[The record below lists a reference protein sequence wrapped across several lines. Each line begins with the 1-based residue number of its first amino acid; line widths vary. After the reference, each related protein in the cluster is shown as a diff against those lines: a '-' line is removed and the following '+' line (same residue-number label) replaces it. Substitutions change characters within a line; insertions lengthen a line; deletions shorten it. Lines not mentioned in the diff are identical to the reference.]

1 MVDYAD
7 RMNEI
12 KASAIRELLALTKR
26 PEIISFAGGLPAP
39 DLFPVADLK
48 KATDAVFD
56 EAGKTILQYGE
67 TAGWAELRKHI
78 TDRMLKRNQIITA
91 PDNIILTAGSQ
102 QGLDFIGKLFLNEGD
117 VVLMESPSY
126 LGAINAVKPYL
137 PNFVEV
143 PTDSD
148 GLIVEELERILQTTD
163 RVKLIYV
170 IPDFQNPSGRT
181 WPLERRKKFMEVIT
195 KYEIPVIEDNPYG
208 DLRFYGEFLPALK
221 TMDTKGL
228 VMYLGTFS
236 KILSPGMR
244 IGWICANNAYID
256 KLNLIA
262 QGAVLQ
268 TATFTAA
275 IVSKYLDMFD
285 VDEHI
290 ARILPVY
297 KHSCDI
303 MISTMDE
310 CFPEEAVFTRPDG
323 GLFTWV
329 ELPDYIDTKVMAS
342 QAMDRKVAYVPGE
355 GFFPNGGNNHCMRL
369 NYSKEPDDRIVEGIR
384 ILGEVIKNNLR

>member
-1 MVDYAD
+1 MVEFAD
-7 RMNEI
+7 RMKEI
-12 KASAIRELLALTKR
+12 RASAIRELLALTKK

-39 DLFPVADLK
+39 DLFPVEDIK
-48 KATDAVFD
+48 KATDAVL
-56 EAGKTILQYGE
+56 EENGKTVLQYGE
-67 TAGWAELRKHI
+67 TAGWAGLRKHI
-78 TDRMLKRNQIITA
+78 ADRMLKRNQIVTD
-91 PDNIILTAGSQ
+91 PDNILLTAGSQ
-102 QGLDFIGKLFLNEGD
+102 QGLDFIGKLFLDEGD

-137 PNFVEV
+137 PKFVEV
-143 PTDSD
+143 PTDGD

-181 WPLERRKKFMEVIT
+181 WPMERRRKFMEVIT

-208 DLRFYGEFLPALK
+208 DLRFKGEFLPALK

-236 KILSPGMR
+236 KILAPGMR
-244 IGWICANNAYID
+244 LGWICANSTYID

-268 TATFTAA
+268 TATFSAA

-297 KHSCDI
+297 KHSCDL
-303 MISTMDE
+303 MISTMQE
-310 CFPEEAVFTRPDG
+310 TFPEEAVFTIPDG

-329 ELPDYIDTKVMAS
+329 ELPDYIDTKVMAKE
-342 QAMDRKVAYVPGE
+342 ALDRKVAYVPGE

-369 NYSKEPDDRIVEGIR
+369 NYSKEPDDRIVTGIKV
-384 ILGEVIKNNLR
+384 LAEVIKNNLR

>member
-1 MVDYAD
+1 MVDFAD
-7 RMNEI
+7 RMKEI
-12 KASAIRELLALTKR
+12 RASAIRELLALTKK

-39 DLFPVADLK
+39 DLFPVADIK
-48 KATDAVFD
+48 KAADAVLD

-67 TAGWAELRKHI
+67 TAGWAGLRKHI
-78 TDRMLKRNQIITA
+78 ADRMLKRNQIVTT
-91 PDNIILTAGSQ
+91 PDNILLTAGSQ
-102 QGLDFIGKLFLNEGD
+102 QGLDFIGKLYLDEGD

-143 PTDSD
+143 PTDGD
-148 GLIVEELERILQTTD
+148 GLIVEELEKILQTTKK
-163 RVKLIYV
+163 VKLIYV

-181 WPLERRKKFMEVIT
+181 WPMERRKKFMEVIT

-208 DLRFYGEFLPALK
+208 DLRFQGEFLPALK

-236 KILSPGMR
+236 KILAPGMR
-244 IGWICANNAYID
+244 LGWICANEVVID

-290 ARILPVY
+290 ARILPTY
-297 KHSCDI
+297 KHSCEL

-310 CFPEEAVFTRPDG
+310 TFPREAVYTRPDG

-329 ELPDYIDTKVMAS
+329 ELPDYIDTKIMA
-342 QAMDRKVAYVPGE
+342 AEALERKVAFVPGE
-355 GFFPNGGNNHCMRL
+355 GFFPNGGNNHCLRL
-369 NYSKEPDDRIVEGIR
+369 NYSKEPDDRIVTGIK
-384 ILGEVIKNNLR
+384 ILAEVIKNNLK

>member
-1 MVDYAD
+1 MVDYAE
-7 RMNEI
+7 RMKEI
-12 KASAIRELLALTKR
+12 KASAIRELLALTKK

-78 TDRMLKRNQIITA
+78 AARMLKRNQIVTD
-91 PDNIILTAGSQ
+91 PDNVILTAGSQ

-143 PTDSD
+143 PTDGD

-236 KILSPGMR
+236 KFLSPGMR

-297 KHSCDI
+297 KHSCDL

-342 QAMDRKVAYVPGE
+342 QAMEKKVAYVPGE

-369 NYSKEPDDRIVEGIR
+369 NYSKEPDDRIVTGVK
-384 ILGEVIKNNLR
+384 ILGEVIKNNLK

>member
-1 MVDYAD
+1 
-7 RMNEI
+7 
-12 KASAIRELLALTKR
+12 
-26 PEIISFAGGLPAP
+26 
-39 DLFPVADLK
+39 
-48 KATDAVFD
+48 
-56 EAGKTILQYGE
+56 
-67 TAGWAELRKHI
+67 
-78 TDRMLKRNQIITA
+78 MLKRNQIVTD
-91 PDNIILTAGSQ
+91 PDNILLTAGSQ
-102 QGLDFIGKLFLNEGD
+102 QGLDFIGKLFLDEGD

-137 PNFVEV
+137 PKFVEV
-143 PTDSD
+143 STDGD

-181 WPLERRKKFMEVIT
+181 WPMERRKKFMEVIT

-208 DLRFYGEFLPALK
+208 DLRFKGEFLPALK

-236 KILSPGMR
+236 KILAPGMR
-244 IGWICANNAYID
+244 LGWICANDTYID

-268 TATFTAA
+268 TATFSAA

-290 ARILPVY
+290 AKILPVY
-297 KHSCDI
+297 KHSCDL
-303 MISTMDE
+303 MISTMQE
-310 CFPEEAVFTRPDG
+310 TFPEEAVFTIPDG

-329 ELPDYIDTKVMAS
+329 ELPDYIDTKVMAKE
-342 QAMDRKVAYVPGE
+342 ALDRKVAYVPGE

-369 NYSKEPDDRIVEGIR
+369 NYSKEPDDRIVTGIKV
-384 ILGEVIKNNLR
+384 LAEVIKNNLR